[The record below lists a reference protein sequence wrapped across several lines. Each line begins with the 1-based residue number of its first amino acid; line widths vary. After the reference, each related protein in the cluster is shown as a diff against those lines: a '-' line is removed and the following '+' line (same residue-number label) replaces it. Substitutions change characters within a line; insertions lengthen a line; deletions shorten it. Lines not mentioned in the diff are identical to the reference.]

1 MIKKTL
7 SNGVKVLK
15 ISTWISAV
23 FALLIV
29 LIVGFFV
36 TFPSLLKAPIESQL
50 TEATDLTADISK
62 LSFEINNGT
71 SLKIH
76 DLVFEKTHTSQ
87 PLAHIKGLH
96 WQVQLAN
103 FFEDIYYPNRI
114 AIDELTLYTDNQ
126 LASGS
131 ISVGDVDQ
139 LVAKETLEMAHFF
152 ESLTIQKTRIQ
163 GEQMVELSPLVIG
176 HDQGQLVLNIVRQP
190 VGEKIVDIK
199 LALSSEQFSQ
209 TGVITMPM
217 VIQNE
222 DFSLLSN
229 IKLYQQDG
237 QDYVEF
243 TGFIDQIQAV
253 DLDDYVPSAVVGEST
268 NSWMKRGFKS
278 GVLQDANIHLV
289 KNLSDQVPATLN
301 FTAHLAE
308 TELLFNSDWDALKG
322 LDADIVTDGKK
333 IQVMVNRTE
342 LYDLPLTNMAL
353 EIEDMSQNNLDV
365 RMRGNIATNSKDF
378 IQFLADAPSGET
390 VHDVIQQFSLVGPL
404 RGELDLIIPLDD
416 RESTLDV
423 DLTIQDNQLTTLDG
437 AVVINDYNSEIA
449 FHDNQITTK
458 GVGNIRN
465 TAFDIRVNPHNR
477 GDDHQ
482 ASFAVELVNNDNEFE
497 LYLTR
502 RLDQTWRARIESEAL
517 KTNVAIELTQ
527 TLPKVRILGLQ
538 VASTDTLKGDWNI
551 QPNDLPDMWLST
563 QGIFLDEQEIPDFSA
578 KLESA
583 NNVLKI
589 TDLSFKGIGV
599 GEQDLSFDGAWVA
612 GKTRLLATAKG
623 KGLNEF
629 LQKLK
634 IKEQVTGGEFDFDV
648 RLFCNCTPWNMS
660 FKNVSGMATI
670 KVKEGVFTDKDPNIG
685 RVLSLLNIK
694 SIARRLKLD
703 VADLTDKGFV
713 YDSIDAQ
720 ITVQDALAKIDHF
733 ELAASSSAI
742 TLSGQSHI
750 IDEVYDIEAKVTPA
764 FSDAVPAATYLAGG
778 GLVGLGVWLADQ
790 SLFDGKLIDK
800 IVDKVVEFKYKI
812 TGPWDEPAIENIS
825 TIL

>member
-15 ISTWISAV
+15 ISTWLSAF
-23 FALLIV
+23 FALLLV

-36 TFPSLLKAPIESQL
+36 AFPSLLKAPIESQL
-50 TEATDLTADISK
+50 ADATDLTVDISK
-62 LSFEINNGT
+62 LSFEIDNGI

-76 DLVFEKTHTSQ
+76 DLTLGSKYSDKSLV
-87 PLAHIKGLH
+87 HIQGLH
-96 WQVQLAN
+96 WHVKLSNLFKDVYHPSQVYVDA
-103 FFEDIYYPNRI
+103 
-114 AIDELTLYTDNQ
+114 LTLNVNGK
-126 LASGS
+126 SFS
-131 ISVGDVDQ
+131 IKDVDR
-139 LVAKETLEMAHFF
+139 LVSKETLEMAHFF
-152 ESLTIQKTRIQ
+152 ELLTIEKTRIQ
-163 GEQMVELSPLVIG
+163 GEQLVELAPVVIG
-176 HDQGQLVLNIVRQP
+176 HNQGQLVLSVMRQP
-190 VGEKIVDIK
+190 IGEKIVDIK

-209 TGVITMPM
+209 SGVITMPM

-229 IKLYQQDG
+229 IKLYQQDN

-243 TGFIDQIQAV
+243 TGFVDQMQV
-253 DLDDYVPSAVVGEST
+253 VNLDDYVPTAVVGEST

-278 GVLQDANIHLV
+278 GVLQNANIHLV
-289 KNLSDQVPATLN
+289 KNLSDQVPATLS

-308 TELLFNSDWDALKG
+308 TELLFNSDWDTLKG
-322 LDADIVTDGKK
+322 LDADITTDGKK

-342 LYDLPLTNMAL
+342 LYDLSLTDMAL
-353 EIEDMSQNNLDV
+353 EIEDMSQNDLDV
-365 RMRGNIATNSKDF
+365 RLRGSINTNSQDF
-378 IQFLADAPSGET
+378 VQFLADAPSGET
-390 VHDVIQQFSLVGPL
+390 VHEVIQQFSLVGPL
-404 RGELDLIIPLDD
+404 SGELDLIIPLDD

-437 AVVINDYNSEIA
+437 AVVINDYDSTIA
-449 FHDNQITTK
+449 FHDNQITTT
-458 GVGNIRN
+458 GVGNIRD
-465 TAFDIRVNPHNR
+465 TDFDIRINPHNR
-477 GDDHQ
+477 GDDKQ
-482 ASFAVELVNNDNEFE
+482 ASFAVELVNNDSGFE

-517 KTNVAIELTQ
+517 KTNIEIALTDN
-527 TLPKVRILGLQ
+527 LPSVRVLGLQ
-538 VASTDTLKGDWNI
+538 VASSDSLKGDWNI
-551 QPNDLPDMWLST
+551 QPNDLPSMFLSMH
-563 QGIFLDEQEIPDFSA
+563 GIFVDEQEAPDFSA

-583 NNVLKI
+583 DNILKI
-589 TDLSFKGIGV
+589 SNLSFEGIGV
-599 GEQDLSFDGAWVA
+599 GEQDLQFDGAWVA
-612 GKTRLLATAKG
+612 GKTTLIAKAKG
-623 KGLNEF
+623 KGLADF

-660 FKNVSGMATI
+660 LKNLSGMAQM

-694 SIARRLKLD
+694 SIAKRLKLD

-720 ITVQDALAKIDHF
+720 VTLQDALAKIDRF

-764 FSDAVPAATYLAGG
+764 ISDAVPAATYLAGG
-778 GLVGLGVWLADQ
+778 GLIGLGVWLADQ
-790 SLFDGKLIDK
+790 SLFDGMLIDK
-800 IVDKVVEFKYKI
+800 IVDKVVQFKYKI
-812 TGPWDEPAIENIS
+812 TGPWDEPTIENIS

>member
-1 MIKKTL
+1 
-7 SNGVKVLK
+7 
-15 ISTWISAV
+15 STWLSAF

-50 TEATDLTADISK
+50 ADATDLTVDISK
-62 LSFEINNGT
+62 LSFEINSGI

-76 DLVFEKTHTSQ
+76 DLTFGQKNTSQ

-103 FFEDIYYPNRI
+103 LFEDIYYPNRI
-114 AIDELTLYTDNQ
+114 AIDELTLYADNQ
-126 LASGS
+126 SASES
-131 ISVGDVDQ
+131 VSVGDVDQ

-152 ESLTIQKTRIQ
+152 ESLAIEKTRIQ
-163 GEQMVELSPLVIG
+163 GERIIELAPVVIG
-176 HDQGQLVLNIVRQP
+176 HNQGQLVLNIISQP
-190 VGEKIVDIK
+190 IGEKIVDVK
-199 LALSSEQFSQ
+199 LALSSEQFSK
-209 TGVITMPM
+209 TGVITVPM

-229 IKLYQQDG
+229 IKLYQQNN

-243 TGFIDQIQAV
+243 TGFVDQIQAV
-253 DLDDYVPSAVVGEST
+253 DLDDYVSAAIVGEST
-268 NSWMKRGFKS
+268 NRWMKRGFKS
-278 GVLQDANIHLV
+278 GVLDNAHIHLV
-289 KNLSDQVPATLN
+289 KNLSDQAPATLN

-308 TELLFNSDWDALKG
+308 TELLFNSDWNTLKG
-322 LDADIVTDGKK
+322 LDADIITDGKK

-342 LYDLPLTNMAL
+342 LYDLPLTDMAL
-353 EIEDMSQNNLDV
+353 EIEDMSQHDLDV
-365 RMRGNIATNSKDF
+365 RLRGSIATNSKDF
-378 IQFLADAPSGET
+378 IQFLADAPSGKT
-390 VHDVIQQFSLVGPL
+390 VHEVIQQFSLVGPL

-423 DLTIQDNQLTTLDG
+423 DLIIQDNQLTTLDG
-437 AVVINDYNSEIA
+437 AIVINDYDSTIA

-458 GVGNIRN
+458 GVGNIRD
-465 TAFDIRVNPHNR
+465 TPFDIRINPHNR
-477 GDDHQ
+477 GDDQQ
-482 ASFAVELVNNDNEFE
+482 ASFAVELINNDSEFE
-497 LYLTR
+497 LYLTK

-517 KTNVAIELTQ
+517 KTNLAIELTQ
-527 TLPKVRILGLQ
+527 TLPKVNVLGLQ
-538 VASTDTLKGDWNI
+538 AASTDTLKGDWNI

-563 QGIFLDEQEIPDFSA
+563 QGVFVDEQEIPDFSA

-589 TDLSFKGIGV
+589 TDLSFEGIGV
-599 GEQDLSFDGAWVA
+599 GEQELSFDGAWVA

-660 FKNVSGMATI
+660 FKNVSGIAKM

-694 SIARRLKLD
+694 SIAKRLKLD

-720 ITVQDALAKIDHF
+720 VTVQDALAKINHF

-764 FSDAVPAATYLAGG
+764 ISDAVPAATYLAGG
-778 GLVGLGVWLADQ
+778 GLIGLGVWLVDQ
-790 SLFDGKLIDK
+790 SLFDGKFIDQLIDE
-800 IVDKVVEFKYKI
+800 VVQFKYKI
-812 TGPWDEPAIENIS
+812 TGPWDEPTIENIS
-825 TIL
+825 SIL